1 MQASKEP
8 QHTCGRC
15 RVTGK
20 RAEKWKEERGR
31 GVFSR
36 WAMRGEWKDVV
47 MGREERKMNGA

>member
-8 QHTCGRC
+8 QHTCGHC